1 MPKQIHPPY
10 GERISTP
17 NLLNTYKMIGER
29 FKRAFAGNEAW
40 APSPLAESNLMRT
53 SREATDEF
61 SARPF
66 VKLNEVFSSLVERTY
81 IKYVP

>member
-1 MPKQIHPPY
+1 MPDHMGVSISRERTCLASR
-10 GERISTP
+10 GSRVRIS
-17 NLLNTYKMIGER
+17 
-29 FKRAFAGNEAW
+29 
-40 APSPLAESNLMRT
+40 PSPLAESNLMRT

-81 IKYVP
+81 IRYVP